1 MAKES
6 TATRNL
12 DDVAAFSVSGSAG
25 DVIFREGEASAD
37 MYVIID
43 GTIELERQVGG
54 EVRTVGRLEP
64 GEFFGETSLLAD
76 GPREVTARATRDYR
90 LLKLDRETFGQLVRE
105 EPEIA
110 MRLMRRLSER
120 LRDRLEAEAR
130 AADIAMAPLRR
141 ATAAREA
148 KPAAPRA
155 EAPAGPATPPASP
168 KLAGTR
174 GASEGGPPVLVHE
187 SGRQFTLGEGT
198 EWHVGRVDRAT
209 GARPPVDLTELDT
222 DRMLSRQHAVIIR
235 RDSGYFVLENKASR
249 NGTFVNGGRLA
260 PGQEHQ
266 LADGDEVRFAAVA
279 LQFRHR

>member
-1 MAKES
+1 MGKES

-12 DDVAAFSVSGSAG
+12 DDVAAFTVSGSTG

-43 GTIELERQVGG
+43 GTIELERRVGG

-64 GEFFGETSLLAD
+64 GESFGETSLLAD
-76 GPREVTARATRDYR
+76 GPREVTARATSDYR

-141 ATAAREA
+141 GAAAAEEGRPPEAAT
-148 KPAAPRA
+148 
-155 EAPAGPATPPASP
+155 GS
-168 KLAGTR
+168 
-174 GASEGGPPVLVHE
+174 PVLVHA
-187 SGRQFTLGEGT
+187 SGRRFPLAEGT
-198 EWHVGRVDRAT
+198 EWPVGRVDRAT
-209 GARPPVDLTELDT
+209 GARPAVDLTELDT
-222 DRMLSRQHAVIIR
+222 DRLLSRQHAVIVR
-235 RDSGYFVLENKASR
+235 RESEYFVREDKASR
-249 NGTFVNGGRLA
+249 NGTFVNGARLS
-260 PGQEHQ
+260 PGQEHR
-266 LADGDEVRFAAVA
+266 LCDGDEVRFAGVVV
-279 LQFRHR
+279 QFRHRRE